1 MEPRTI
7 RQSNLELLRILCII
21 FIIGDH
27 FVGQSGVIET
37 SNLVLSFFYCA
48 VTSLSRVACS
58 VFIIISAWFSTEKPF
73 RIKRVIHTWLTVI
86 MYTVPIT
93 LYCMYWGGG
102 I

>member
-37 SNLVLSFFYCA
+37 SNLVLSFFIVQLQVYLGWH
-48 VTSLSRVACS
+48 V
-58 VFIIISAWFSTEKPF
+58 VF
-73 RIKRVIHTWLTVI
+73 L
-86 MYTVPIT
+86 
-93 LYCMYWGGG
+93 L
-102 I
+102 